1 MDGDLMGISIS
12 TTDDAF
18 DLDLQTPQ
26 TVAQISN
33 QPPDFQWKLWLYTN
47 YDCHLRCTYCV
58 AESSPK
64 APRRALRLENVRRLV
79 DEAQK
84 LGFQEVFLTGGEP
97 FVLDEIYDMLAYAA
111 PRLKTT
117 VLTTGMLLKGSR
129 LERLERVAHQNLTLQ
144 VSLDGGQPE
153 HHDAYRGWGAWAK
166 TVDAIQRLLAHGF
179 HVRLSTT
186 ETPANSAHL
195 DEICALHTSLG
206 IPESD
211 HFIRPLARRGF
222 SQEGMQVSMTN
233 LTPEITVNADGVFW
247 HPLST
252 DADMQVSKQIF
263 PLADA
268 VACVQEQMAI
278 IAAGGQPTLSF
289 T

>member
-1 MDGDLMGISIS
+1 MKPNIL
-12 TTDDAF
+12 
-18 DLDLQTPQ
+18 L
-26 TVAQISN
+26 VN
-33 QPPDFQWKLWLYTN
+33 PP
-47 YDCHLRCTYCV
+47 
-58 AESSPK
+58 
-64 APRRALRLENVRRLV
+64 
-79 DEAQK
+79 
-84 LGFQEVFLTGGEP
+84 
-97 FVLDEIYDMLAYAA
+97 IYDFAAYDFWLKPYGMLAYAA
-111 PRLKTT
+111 TRLKTT